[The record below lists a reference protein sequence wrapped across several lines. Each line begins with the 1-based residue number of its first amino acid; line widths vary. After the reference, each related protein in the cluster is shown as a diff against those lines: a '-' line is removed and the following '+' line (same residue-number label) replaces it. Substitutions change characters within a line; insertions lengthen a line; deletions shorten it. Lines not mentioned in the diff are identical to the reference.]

1 MCAAIFAVRALLL
14 VASPRYLSTGIAPI
28 LRIVLVLLNHSLGRG
43 RVTERNL
50 VGIFFRLL
58 GLFDS
63 SGDLSLFLNLPR
75 LSINCYTIVTLASI
89 VSYHIHGS
97 LDTAEFS
104 SQSLPH
110 WHPQYRVCAVFLIQ
124 AGGPHP
130 LAADSIRHTYTHTP
144 DHDGAT
150 NCPHDITKTG
160 WRDVRDRYAR
170 GATIQRL
177 R

>member
-1 MCAAIFAVRALLL
+1 MPATTSSACRRLQSLIVRSDFCCTSSATCRLSAVSEHWYCSTATYCAC
-14 VASPRYLSTGIAPI
+14 
-28 LRIVLVLLNHSLGRG
+28 VLLNHSLGRG

-89 VSYHIHGS
+89 VSHHIYGS
-97 LDTAEFS
+97 LDTAAPLS
-104 SQSLPH
+104 HSLPH
-110 WHPQYRVCAVFLIQ
+110 WHPQQRVCAVFLIQ

-130 LAADSIRHTYTHTP
+130 LAADSIRHTYTQP
-144 DHDGAT
+144 
-150 NCPHDITKTG
+150 
-160 WRDVRDRYAR
+160 VS
-170 GATIQRL
+170 
-177 R
+177 